1 VSDKTN
7 IAWTDSTWN
16 PWRGCSKVSAG
27 CKNCYAESLVNGRM
41 GGDFSKRVRAA
52 KATFDAPLRWQK
64 KPWVCEDCGYSQ
76 ESSHEYFCDDCASA
90 MLHRRHV
97 FLGSLMDWLD
107 PEAPVEWLADAL
119 DIIRRCPDLT
129 FQLLTKRPEQFQQRM
144 CDIADSDTVGFV
156 PGFAH
161 LWALGSPPP
170 NVHVI
175 VSVEDQASA
184 DERIPHLL
192 SIPAVVRGL
201 SVEPILERIDLSY
214 DIGTG
219 EGHRGTLLDGIGWV
233 IVGGES
239 GPNRREAEGGTVE
252 AVTDIVRQ
260 CREAG
265 VPCLVKQDCAAR
277 PGQQGRLTD
286 EVWDV
291 KQFPK

>member
-1 VSDKTN
+1 
-7 IAWTDSTWN
+7 
-16 PWRGCSKVSAG
+16 VSAG
-27 CKNCYAESLVNGRM
+27 CKHCFAQALVNGRM
-41 GGDFSKRVRAA
+41 KGDFSKRVRASA
-52 KATFDAPLRWQK
+52 HTFAAPLRWNK
-64 KPWVCEDCGYSQ
+64 NPWVCDECGDVSSGEGIEEICPSCGSQ
-76 ESSHEYFCDDCASA
+76 DR
-90 MLHRRHV
+90 HRRRV

-107 PEAPVEWLADAL
+107 PDVPVEWLADAL
-119 DIIRRCPDLT
+119 DIVRRCPDLV
-129 FQLLTKRPEQFQQRM
+129 FQLVTKRPERFLDRLNVVSALASLATESQRPDLFWWVTGWM
-144 CDIADSDTVGFV
+144 EWKAV
-156 PGFAH
+156 P
-161 LWALGSPPP
+161 S